1 VLRQLRSLDYKSG
14 YADWQIEDFTTSF
27 VVQISRCGG
36 PVGVSIPKDGS
47 LSVTD
52 GGSGTML

>member
-1 VLRQLRSLDYKSG
+1 MTG
-14 YADWQIEDFTTSF
+14 F

-52 GGSGTML
+52 GGSGTILRISYNKAVHN